1 MNENDSGNGN
11 FLDRDPYEYD
21 RAPTDLAVGKQ
32 GSTDSKIKIKPK
44 GKSKLGHSNR

>member
-21 RAPTDLAVGKQ
+21 RAPTSLDLGKK
-32 GSTDSKIKIKPK
+32 GSTDSKVKVKPK
-44 GKSKLGHSNR
+44 GKSKFGDSYR